1 VDRAERHDGK
11 RHLWLDGSF
20 IDVPVLQRVALE
32 GGTRVEGPAIV
43 EEYDCTTYL
52 APQWSLHAD
61 RGVLRLEKAAE

>member
-1 VDRAERHDGK
+1 MR
-11 RHLWLDGSF
+11 
-20 IDVPVLQRVALE
+20 DVPVLQRGALE